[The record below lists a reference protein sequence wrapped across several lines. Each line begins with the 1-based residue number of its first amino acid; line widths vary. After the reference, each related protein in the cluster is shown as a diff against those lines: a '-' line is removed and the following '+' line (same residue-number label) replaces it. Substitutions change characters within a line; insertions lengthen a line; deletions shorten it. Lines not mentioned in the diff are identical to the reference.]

1 MTIATKPL
9 TLAEFLLIPET
20 KPVSEYINGRIHQK
34 SMPKSRHSR
43 LQGRLLQAIN
53 QVVEEPKIA
62 AVFPELR
69 CSFGNRSIVPD
80 LVVLNWDRLEF
91 DDRGEPVDDVVIAPD
106 WTIEILSPGQ
116 QSNRVIGNILH
127 CLEYGCQLGWLLD
140 PDDRSILIVT
150 PDRQIQVLAD
160 DRILPILANIP
171 LSLTAVEIF
180 SWLKMN

>member
-20 KPVSEYINGRIHQK
+20 KPVCEYINGSIHQK

-43 LQGRLLQAIN
+43 LQWRLLQAIN

-62 AVFPELR
+62 AAFPELR
-69 CSFGNRSIVPD
+69 CTFGDRSIVPD
-80 LVVLNWDRLEF
+80 LVVLNWDRIEF
-91 DDRGEPVDDVVIAPD
+91 DDLGEPVDDVVIAPD

-150 PDRQIQVLAD
+150 PDRQIQVLAGD
-160 DRILPILANIP
+160 EIIPVLSNIP
-171 LSLTAVEIF
+171 LALTAVEIF